1 MSIDEITDI
10 NTIDDSIS
18 KETTSNTSF
27 LHKDNFS
34 DLIKTVVFLTAS
46 YLTDPL
52 ANAHLCF
59 RKTYVVD
66 NLNPL
71 SSKIAN
77 LARKLFL
84 LVQVVGYT
92 LLAIIGTLPGII
104 IRAIVSSLEKERFI
118 HLSTQGKGKI
128 LPENRRF
135 SLGSWNATTGL
146 ASGHTI
152 TDAGVEHWST
162 RIDEIVEKIIEYG
175 ANVQTLYEAMDIKS
189 AVYLCKKLK
198 EHGFVDFYFNIGSR
212 AFGTSSGM
220 FIASKYKIKN
230 PEFVMF
236 PKDTFSNR
244 AKYSEKGV
252 FSFELQSKG
261 KTFAKVF
268 STHPQHS
275 EEPAY
280 APKEDVD
287 AREKQMKIVV
297 DKIKQEKKDK
307 CIILTGDLN
316 IDDYE
321 LENSSWWKEGIF
333 EKGVKF
339 SESEKTWGGDE
350 FCSSLLD
357 TNKKI
362 SGPLNLD
369 HTMIVK
375 NTAKLI
381 ETILIHTGYNP
392 KVYTKEALS
401 DHAGLFSLITV

>member
-1 MSIDEITDI
+1 MSIDEIPEAT
-10 NTIDDSIS
+10 TIDEDIQIVDSS
-18 KETTSNTSF
+18 STNL

-59 RKTYVVD
+59 RKIYVVD
-66 NLNPL
+66 NLHPS

-84 LVQVVGYT
+84 LVQVIGYS
-92 LLAIIGTLPGII
+92 LLSITGTVPGII
-104 IRAIVSSLEKERFI
+104 IRAIGAYLEKTPFI
-118 HLSTQGKGKI
+118 HLSTKEKGKI
-128 LPENRRF
+128 LPEDRQF
-135 SLGSWNATTGL
+135 TLGSWNATTGL

-152 TDAGVEHWST
+152 TDAGVEHWT
-162 RIDEIVEKIIEYG
+162 CRIDRIVEKIVKSG
-175 ANVQTLYEAMDIKS
+175 ADVQTLYESMDVRS
-189 AVYLCKKLK
+189 GFYLCRKLK
-198 EHGFVDFYFNIGSR
+198 EHGFVDFYFNIGPR

-220 FIASKYKIKN
+220 FVASKYKIAN
-230 PEFVMF
+230 PEFTVF
-236 PKDTFSNR
+236 PKDIFSNR

-252 FSFELQSKG
+252 FSFELQSEE

-275 EEPAY
+275 EEPAHT
-280 APKEDVD
+280 PKEDIL
-287 AREKQMKIVV
+287 AREKQMRLVV
-297 DKIKQEKKDK
+297 EKIKQEKKDK

-316 IDDYE
+316 IDDDE

-333 EKGVKF
+333 EKGIKF
-339 SESEKTWGGDE
+339 PDTEKTWGGDE
-350 FCSSLLD
+350 FCASLLD
-357 TNKKI
+357 PNKKI

-369 HTMIVK
+369 HTMVVK

-381 ETILIHTGYNP
+381 ETTLLHTGYNP